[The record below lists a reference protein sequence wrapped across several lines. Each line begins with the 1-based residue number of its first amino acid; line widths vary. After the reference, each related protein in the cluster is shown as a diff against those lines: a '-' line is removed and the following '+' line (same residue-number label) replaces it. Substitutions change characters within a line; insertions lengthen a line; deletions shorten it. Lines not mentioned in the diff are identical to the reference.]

1 MIKLDTQH
9 IAVLDWAFITSDAVQ
24 TSRIP
29 AMVRRRCST
38 TMKLSLEVA
47 QQLSEGR
54 VFDYALFC
62 SQHGELDRS
71 MGLLKSIEK
80 GEPFSPTQFSLAV
93 HNASAGQYSLM
104 NSLQCNIS
112 ALAAGE
118 NTLTMGL
125 LEVLAYL
132 SLNPEHTV
140 LFLIADDHI
149 PIEFEDLAITPDER
163 YALGL
168 VLRLPAE
175 VDNGTVLSLVPAAQS
190 ESETATSPMAPAMAA
205 WLSAASDQPLSLGSL
220 VLRRRR

>member
-1 MIKLDTQH
+1 MIKLDTQR
-9 IAVLDWAFITSDAVQ
+9 IAILDWAFITSDAVPV
-24 TSRIP
+24 SRIP
-29 AMVRRRCST
+29 AMIRRRCST

-47 QQLSEGR
+47 EQLSEGR

-80 GEPFSPTQFSLAV
+80 EEAFSPTQFSLAV

-104 NSLQCNIS
+104 NTLQCNIS

-118 NTLTMGL
+118 NTLAMGL
-125 LEVLAYL
+125 LEALAYL

-140 LFLIADDHI
+140 LFLIADDRI
-149 PIEFEDLAITPDER
+149 PVEFEDLSITPDER

-168 VLRLPAE
+168 VLKLPSQAQNE
-175 VDNGTVLSLVPAAQS
+175 TVLSLEACAQNHKEASQSPAA
-190 ESETATSPMAPAMAA
+190 PALAA
-205 WLSAASDQPLSLGSL
+205 WLGAANDEPLPLGAL
-220 VLRRRR
+220 RLRRNP